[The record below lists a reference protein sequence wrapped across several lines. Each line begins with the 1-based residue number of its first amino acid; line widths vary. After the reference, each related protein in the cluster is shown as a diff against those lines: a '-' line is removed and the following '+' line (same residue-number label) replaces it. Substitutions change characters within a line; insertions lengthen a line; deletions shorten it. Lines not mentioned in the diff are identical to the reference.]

1 MISLLHSEPR
11 SSSRPEPPAD
21 VESAEFEIV
30 VGRRQIASISLVV
43 VVLVAVFSGI
53 SYLIGKTTV
62 PKAAAEAPAAVMNPP
77 APPAPIPEP
86 PPPAVEAKSPDPQT
100 TDAPLFDLPTAGQV
114 YIQVGAVEKGLAA
127 IWSEGLRTHGLKAF
141 AAPGPNEKIF
151 RVLIG
156 PLPNP
161 AAYQRAKDVLDRIG
175 LAMFGRK
182 YEL

>member
-1 MISLLHSEPR
+1 MISLLLSEPR

-21 VESAEFEIV
+21 AESAEFEIV

-43 VVLVAVFSGI
+43 VVLVAVVSGI

-62 PKAAAEAPAAVMNPP
+62 PKAAEPATAVINPTAPAV
-77 APPAPIPEP
+77 PIPEP
-86 PPPAVEAKSPDPQT
+86 PPPVVEAQT
-100 TDAPLFDLPTAGQV
+100 TDTPLFDLPSAGQV

-141 AAPGPNEKIF
+141 AAPGPNDKIY

-156 PLPNP
+156 PLPTP
-161 AAYQRAKDVLDRIG
+161 AAYQHAKDVLDRIG